1 MNARTRQYLFG
12 FIFFAVGIYQLTRH
26 DLLEAS
32 LYMAAGTAFVF
43 NCLAM
48 EPRLLAY
55 KKGLVIVTWV
65 LIVGTGLLLLWLV
78 QFKYL

>member
-26 DLLEAS
+26 DALEAS

-43 NCLAM
+43 NSLAM
-48 EPRLLAY
+48 EPRLIAY
-55 KKGLVIVTWV
+55 KKGLAIVTWV
-65 LIVGTGLLLLWLV
+65 LIIGTGLLLLWLV

>member
-26 DLLEAS
+26 DALEAS
-32 LYMAAGTAFVF
+32 LYIAAGAAFVF
-43 NCLAM
+43 NTLAM
-48 EPRLLAY
+48 EPRLIAF
-55 KKGLVIVTWV
+55 KKILVIITWV
-65 LIVGTGLLLLWLV
+65 LIAGTGLLLLWLV

>member
-12 FIFFAVGIYQLTRH
+12 FIFFAFGGYQLYLH
-26 DLLEAS
+26 DFLEAS
-32 LYMAAGTAFVF
+32 LYMTAGTAFVF

-48 EPRLLAY
+48 EPRLVRY
-55 KKGLVIVTWV
+55 KKGLSIVAWA
-65 LIVGTGLLLLWLV
+65 LIIATGLLLLWLV

>member
-26 DLLEAS
+26 DFLEAS

-43 NCLAM
+43 NSLAM
-48 EPRLLAY
+48 EPRLIAY
-55 KKGLVIVTWV
+55 KKGLAIVTWA
-65 LIVGTGLLLLWLV
+65 LIIGTGLLLLWLV

>member
-26 DLLEAS
+26 NALEAS
-32 LYMAAGTAFVF
+32 LYMIAGTAFVF
-43 NCLAM
+43 NSLAM
-48 EPRLLAY
+48 EPRLIVY
-55 KKGLVIVTWV
+55 KKGLVITTWG
-65 LIVGTGLLLLWLV
+65 LIIGTGLLLLWLI

>member
-1 MNARTRQYLFG
+1 MNARTRQYLFA

-26 DLLEAS
+26 DALEAA
-32 LYMAAGTAFVF
+32 LYISAATAFVF
-43 NCLAM
+43 NSLAM

-55 KKGLVIVTWV
+55 KKGLVIITWV